1 MLAIK
6 DNIDVCVESGIR
18 PRLYQKSCST
28 ATVGTQFHQIVM
40 ARNRVAFE
48 NLSY

>member
-6 DNIDVCVESGIR
+6 DNIDVCVESRIR

-28 ATVGTQFHQIVM
+28 ARYAIPPD
-40 ARNRVAFE
+40 
-48 NLSY
+48 SYGAQ